1 MAIVQPFKGVRP
13 SRDKVAL
20 VSSKSYEA
28 YTAAELEAKLDFNP
42 YTFLH
47 VINPGYKYHQ
57 EVSGVQR
64 YQMVHNRYK
73 EFKENLIFVHDSNP
87 SFYIYESSDAHHTF
101 CGIIAATSVED
112 YRKGLIKNMREH
124 YTNVKCCLKPT

>member
-64 YQMVHNRYK
+64 YQMVHNRY
-73 EFKENLIFVHDSNP
+73 
-87 SFYIYESSDAHHTF
+87 
-101 CGIIAATSVED
+101 
-112 YRKGLIKNMREH
+112 
-124 YTNVKCCLKPT
+124 